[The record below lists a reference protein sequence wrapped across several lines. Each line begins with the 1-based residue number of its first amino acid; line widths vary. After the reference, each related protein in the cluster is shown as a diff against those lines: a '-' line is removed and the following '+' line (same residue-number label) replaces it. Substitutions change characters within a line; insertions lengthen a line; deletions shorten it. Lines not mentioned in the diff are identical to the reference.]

1 LARFLHLRAPEWAR
15 RLTRCEWVNREA
27 LVKRGLTLAAMLVA
41 VTAGTASAATIT
53 QNTNL
58 GTVYTTTAVEEE
70 TQGTEM
76 NGMVVTATVRNSSG
90 QITTLTE
97 TWDSLLGSGFVDFG
111 GLSNDFRLVVSGDTF
126 DNGNWDLDFQLSGSA
141 YTLLSLGFDGRPG
154 NVVFDTGFNNT
165 TGTAG
170 SSSGRDFAGFGNW
183 GGNITASYSNA
194 VALGAGAPVGDL
206 YTNFLLT
213 FGAPGVPEGNIPGIF
228 TNGFYTFTL
237 DTDNARGLVAQPP
250 AAVPE
255 PGSMILL
262 GTGLAGLASRLRR
275 KKTA

>member
-1 LARFLHLRAPEWAR
+1 
-15 RLTRCEWVNREA
+15 
-27 LVKRGLTLAAMLVA
+27 VKRGLTLAAVLVA
-41 VTAGTASAATIT
+41 LTAGTASAATIT

-70 TQGTEM
+70 THGDEM
-76 NGMVVTATVRNSSG
+76 NGMVVTATVRSSSG
-90 QITTLTE
+90 VVTTLTE
-97 TWDSLLGSGFVDFG
+97 TWSTFLGSGFVDFG
-111 GLSNDFRLVVSGDTF
+111 GLGNDFRLVVSGDTF

-141 YTLLSLGFDGRPG
+141 FTLLSLGFDGRPG
-154 NVVFDTGFNNT
+154 NTVFDTAFGGNTGT
-165 TGTAG
+165 TG
-170 SSSGRDFAGFGNW
+170 SSAGRDFAGFNNW
-183 GGNITASYSNA
+183 GGNITATYSNA

-228 TNGFYTFTL
+228 ANGFYNFTL
-237 DTDNARGLVAQPP
+237 DTDNVRGLQQT
-250 AAVPE
+250 AVPE

-275 KKTA
+275 KKAA